1 MRKRRV
7 VITGMGAISP
17 CGIGLPA
24 MMDALQQERCCL
36 STVPDDLR
44 IPGMECCLAGLVPPI
59 PDVKRI
65 PRELRRSMSPMSIY
79 ALLAAKEALAQA
91 GLPEDDL
98 PRMGVCLGS
107 TMGSGQELHS
117 LFASFIPTNSLDA
130 VRTMAFFKIMPH
142 TASTALAIALGLFGR
157 LLNPTA
163 ACAAGLQGIGMAYE
177 AIAFGREDRMLCGG
191 TEEYSPLTTAT
202 FDKIGAASHARE
214 AENGSRPFDIRRD
227 GIVCSEGAGV
237 LVLEEKELAEARGAR
252 IIAEIAGFATAS
264 SPRDIA
270 HPSTETT
277 IECMR
282 AALDDAGLAPRD
294 IAYVNAHAT
303 ATVAGDVAESQAI
316 AALWGD
322 TVPVSSL
329 KGILGHA
336 MAASGALEVI
346 ACADMMRHGHR
357 IGCRSD
363 LRPDPACV
371 GVRLAPSTNKWSA
384 GPIIKN
390 SFALGGVYASLV
402 LRPARG

>member
-7 VITGMGAISP
+7 VITGMGAVSP
-17 CGIGLPA
+17 CGIGLSA
-24 MMDALQQERCCL
+24 MTDALQQERCCL
-36 STVPDDLR
+36 STLPDSLR
-44 IPGMECCLAGLVPPI
+44 IPGMECCLAGIVPPI
-59 PDVKRI
+59 PNVKQI

-91 GLPEDDL
+91 GLPEEDL

-117 LFASFIPTNSLDA
+117 LFSSFIPTNSLDA

-142 TASTALAIALGLFGR
+142 TASTALAIALGLSGR

-163 ACAAGLQGIGMAYE
+163 ACAAGLQGVGMAYE

-202 FDKIGAASHARE
+202 FDKIGAASHAQE
-214 AENGSRPFDIRRD
+214 AVRGSRPFDTRRD

-237 LVLEEKELAEARGAR
+237 LVLEEKGLAEARGAR
-252 IIAEIAGFATAS
+252 IIAEVAGFATVG

-270 HPSTETT
+270 QPSTETS
-277 IECMR
+277 IGCMR
-282 AALDDAGLAPRD
+282 AALDDAGLASRD
-294 IAYVNAHAT
+294 ITYVNAHAT
-303 ATVAGDVAESQAI
+303 ATVAGDVAEGQAI

-329 KGILGHA
+329 KGVLGHA

-346 ACADMMRHGHR
+346 ACADMMQHGYR

-363 LRPDPACV
+363 LWPDPAC
-371 GVRLAPSTNKWSA
+371 GDICLAPSAKQWIA

-402 LRPARG
+402 LRPACD

>member
-7 VITGMGAISP
+7 VITGMGAVSP

-24 MMDALQQERCCL
+24 LTDALKQERCCL
-36 STVPDDLR
+36 SVLSEELR
-44 IPGMECCLAGLVPPI
+44 IPGMDCCLAGLVPPI
-59 PDVKRI
+59 AHVKQI
-65 PRELRRSMSPMSIY
+65 PRELRRGMSPMSVF
-79 ALLAAKEALAQA
+79 ALLAAKEALALA
-91 GLPEDDL
+91 GFPENDL
-98 PRMGVCLGS
+98 PRMGVCMGS
-107 TMGSGQELHS
+107 TLGSGQELQA
-117 LFASFIPTNSLDA
+117 LFTSFISDGNLDA
-130 VRTMAFFKIMPH
+130 VRTMSFFKIMSH
-142 TASTALAIALGLFGR
+142 TASTALAGALGLSGR

-163 ACAAGLQGIGMAYE
+163 ACAAGLQGVGMAYE

-191 TEEYSPLTTAT
+191 AEEYSPLTTAT
-202 FDKIGAASHARE
+202 FDKIGAASHASDPE
-214 AENGSRPFDIRRD
+214 QGSRPFDVRRD

-252 IIAEIAGFATAS
+252 IIAEIAGFATTS
-264 SPRDIA
+264 SARDIA
-270 HPSTETT
+270 QPSREAT
-277 IECMR
+277 IACMR
-282 AALDDAGLAPRD
+282 EALEDAGLTPGD

-303 ATVAGDVAESQAI
+303 ATLAGDVAESHAI
-316 AALWGD
+316 ASVWGD

-346 ACADMMRHGHR
+346 ACADMIRHGYR

-363 LRPDPACV
+363 IRPDPAC
-371 GVRLAPSTNKWSA
+371 GPIYLAPSAQQWTA

-402 LRPARG
+402 LRPACR